1 MIRKLW
7 RGDLPVL
14 ATLLIAGGVLVLV
27 LAPIGLARSLT
38 AMAESPILWSRLTVV
53 LRWGLVL
60 GLFWLARGLY
70 RSASNESES
79 HGAGVGVAFG
89 KAVSLISFAVVGWLV
104 LGLLVGRSGTIYR
117 LALGKTQS
125 PAFQILAL
133 PDRISF
139 EGEFDL
145 GAAATLTRVLDANP
159 SLRLVEFKSPGGLSL
174 EGLAVARTIER
185 VNADTLVTD
194 YCASA
199 CVTAFSGGRRRFVTP
214 RARIGLHSSGG
225 VDDMVLIHRTNIDHI
240 VYMTGRG
247 VDWALMSRGSQ
258 VAFNDIW
265 WPTTAT
271 VLASRLATD
280 TWNPPLPP
288 PGRR

>member
-1 MIRKLW
+1 MIGKLW
-7 RGDLPVL
+7 RGEQPVI
-14 ATLLIAGGVLVLV
+14 ATVLICAALLVL
-27 LAPIGLARSLT
+27 LLTPIAVARSLT
-38 AMAESPILWSRLTVV
+38 AMAESPILWARLTLA

-60 GLFWLARGLY
+60 GLFWAARGVY
-70 RSASNESES
+70 RAAANESER
-79 HGAGVGVAFG
+79 GGGGVALG
-89 KAVSLISFAVVGWLV
+89 KVVSILTFAVVGWLV

-117 LALGKTQS
+117 LAKGKTES
-125 PAFQILAL
+125 PRFQILAL

-139 EGEFDL
+139 EGDFDL
-145 GAAATLTRVLDANP
+145 GAAASLTKVLAANR

-174 EGLAVARTIER
+174 EGLAVARALER
-185 VNADTLVTD
+185 ADADTLVTD

-199 CVTAFSGGRRRFVTP
+199 CVTAFAGGRRRFVAP

-225 VDDMVLIHRTNIDHI
+225 VDDLVLIHRTNIDHI

-247 VDWALMSRGSQ
+247 VDWSLAARGSK
-258 VAFNDIW
+258 VAFDDIW

-280 TWNPPLPP
+280 SWSSSLPP
-288 PGRR
+288 PGQR